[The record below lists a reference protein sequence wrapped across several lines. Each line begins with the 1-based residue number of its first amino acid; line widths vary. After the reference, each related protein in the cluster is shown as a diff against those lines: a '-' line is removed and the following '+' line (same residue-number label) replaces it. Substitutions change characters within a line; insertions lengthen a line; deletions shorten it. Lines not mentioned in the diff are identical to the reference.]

1 MPAMTRSMM
10 VARSNSANTPSI
22 WTIILPAAEV
32 VSNGSVAERN
42 PTPAAS
48 RVSSTSARPRTER
61 DRRSTR

>member
-10 VARSNSANTPSI
+10 VARSNSAKTPSI
-22 WTIILPAAEV
+22 WTIIRPAADV

-48 RVSSTSARPRTER
+48 RVSNTSANPRTER
-61 DRRSTR
+61 ESRSTR